1 MKVAREAWRVPHIC
15 QKSDKCPFPIDTK
28 KEVAKIAGVSHDTV
42 AKVKKVIA
50 KAPEEVKDN

>member
-1 MKVAREAWRVPHIC
+1 MSE
-15 QKSDKCPFPIDTK
+15 KSIEPINTT

-50 KAPEEVKDN
+50 KAPEELKDN